1 MKNMN
6 RCSALL
12 SFILLLLFSSD
23 LLSQVKTESNE
34 NYKPIDPANLDIS
47 VDPNTDF
54 YEYSNGNWIKNNP
67 IPPEYSG
74 WSSWSELR
82 DKNTEK
88 LHLILE
94 QAMTVSSAS
103 KVSDL
108 QKLGDLYFT
117 AMDTATIEKLGGEP
131 MKEDLAK
138 IDAVQSREDFQK
150 VFSYLKTFRNGGLF
164 SYFAGQDDKNSQ
176 NVILQI
182 FQGGLGLPD
191 RDYYLKE
198 DERSKNIRNKYME
211 YMNNI
216 FKLAGYD
223 EMSSVNA
230 AQKIMDIETR
240 LAKASMSRVEM
251 RDAEATYHLMKYDEL
266 LSLTPDFSWE
276 ILFTELGINDK
287 SKFVNGVIVG
297 QPEFFKELNRMM
309 SDVSIDD
316 WKNYLKWNLMRWAA
330 DKLSSDFV
338 TETFNFS
345 NKTLRGV
352 EEQRER
358 WKISID
364 FVSSAMGEPL
374 GKYYVEK
381 NFTPETKAKAEEM
394 VKNIKESFAERIK
407 NNEWMSPE
415 TKKEALKKLAKFDVK
430 IGYTSQWKDYSGLQ
444 IDRSSF
450 YENMKRAA
458 AYNQKL
464 NLDKISKPVNM
475 NEWGMTPQTVNAS
488 YNGSKNSITFPAGI
502 MQPPFF
508 DPNADDAVNYGG
520 IGAVIGHEMTHG
532 FDDQGRKYDGDGN
545 LRDWWTQQDADNYK
559 SRADKLAKQ
568 YSGYVAV
575 DSLHVNG
582 ELTLGENI
590 ADLGGMLISYHALK
604 KTLSGNETEL
614 IDGFTPEQRF
624 FLSYSQLWRENR
636 RPDAVRLQ
644 VNTDPHSPGRF
655 RVNGVMPNMT
665 EFMKAFN
672 GKPGDPMVNDAEKR
686 VVIW

>member
-1 MKNMN
+1 MNPKGFSQEQSDINKNN
-6 RCSALL
+6 
-12 SFILLLLFSSD
+12 
-23 LLSQVKTESNE
+23 
-34 NYKPIDPANLDIS
+34 KPIDPANLDIS
-47 VDPNTDF
+47 ADPNTDF

-67 IPPEYSG
+67 IPPEFSS

-88 LHLILE
+88 LRLILE
-94 QAMTVSSAS
+94 HAMTVSSAS

-117 AMDTATIEKLGGEP
+117 AMDTATIEKLGPEP
-131 MKEDLAK
+131 MKEDLSK
-138 IDAVQSREDFQK
+138 IDAIQSREDFQK
-150 VFSYLKTFRNGGLF
+150 VFAYLKTFRNGGLF

-176 NVILQI
+176 NVILQL
-182 FQGGLGLPD
+182 FQGGLGLPE

-198 DERSKNIRNKYME
+198 DDRSKNIRNKYLE
-211 YMNNI
+211 YMSNM
-216 FKLAGYD
+216 FKLIGYD
-223 EMSSVNA
+223 EMSSMNA

-240 LAKASMSRVEM
+240 LANASMSRVEM

-276 ILFTELGINDK
+276 TLFAELGINDK
-287 SKFVNGVIVG
+287 SNFVNGVIVA

-309 SDVSIDD
+309 TDVSIED

-338 TETFNFS
+338 TESFNFS

-358 WKISID
+358 WKISIA
-364 FVSSAMGEPL
+364 FVNGAMGEPL

-407 NNEWMSPE
+407 NNEWMSPG
-415 TKKEALKKLAKFDVK
+415 TKEEALKKLSKFDVK

-464 NLDKISKPVNM
+464 NLGKISKPVNM
-475 NEWGMTPQTVNAS
+475 YDWNLTPQTVNAS
-488 YNGSKNSITFPAGI
+488 YNASKNSITFPAGI

-520 IGAVIGHEMTHG
+520 IGSVIGHEMTHG

-559 SRADKLAKQ
+559 LRADKLAKQ
-568 YSGYVAV
+568 YSGFVV
-575 DSLHVNG
+575 LDSLHVNG
-582 ELTLGENI
+582 VLTLGENI

-604 KTLSGNETEL
+604 KTLSGKETEL

-624 FLSYSQLWRENR
+624 FLAYSQLWRENR

-644 VNTDPHSPGRF
+644 VNTDPHSPGKF
-655 RVNGVMPNMT
+655 RVNGVVPNMT
-665 EFMKAFN
+665 EFMQAFK
-672 GKPGDPMVNDAEKR
+672 GKPGDPMVNSPDKI